1 MTVVV
6 WLYSKGN
13 GEVMSTIIESAFF
26 KKKGILHFFNRIFR
40 FFVGNF
46 FTFGHCI
53 LYGTWYVSKT
63 DSLLT
68 YNLICPDLLPL
79 NEL

>member
-13 GEVMSTIIESAFF
+13 GEVMSKIIESASL
-26 KKKGILHFFNRIFR
+26 KKIGILH
-40 FFVGNF
+40 F

-53 LYGTWYVSKT
+53 LYGPGMLVKQTAY
-63 DSLLT
+63 LLIT
-68 YNLICPDLLPL
+68 LFVHAFCL
-79 NEL
+79 